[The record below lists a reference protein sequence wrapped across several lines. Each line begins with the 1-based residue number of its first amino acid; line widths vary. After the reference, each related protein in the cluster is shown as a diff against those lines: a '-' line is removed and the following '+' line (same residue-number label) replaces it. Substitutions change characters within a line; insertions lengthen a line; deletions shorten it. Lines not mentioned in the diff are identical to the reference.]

1 MMVQYLCYRNSDS
14 NQSQFSKCFR
24 FLHAG
29 HMGRHYCY
37 RHYSPILSQAR
48 NNSGVSGCDQAL
60 SFYVRFMSE
69 AADYYYPQNN
79 FKCSAQW
86 GRGGTVSPCWCRQPG
101 QSDLASGFDS
111 RSKGKEFA
119 IPNAQE
125 CVREDAGR
133 YRAEAMASRLSHFE
147 AAARRKAV
155 GIGEVRVVG

>member
-1 MMVQYLCYRNSDS
+1 MYRDVIRPYHFTSDLCLKLRTTITHKITS
-14 NQSQFSKCFR
+14 
-24 FLHAG
+24 
-29 HMGRHYCY
+29 
-37 RHYSPILSQAR
+37 
-48 NNSGVSGCDQAL
+48 
-60 SFYVRFMSE
+60 
-69 AADYYYPQNN
+69 
-79 FKCSAQW
+79 SAQHS
-86 GRGGTVSPCWCRQPG
+86 GAEVVSPCWCRQPG